1 MQNVTS
7 MGKRKDREFEFF
19 MGSYCE
25 SCEVW
30 GHADNWCLD
39 NFAED
44 IAHELDL
51 DSTISMIWFAH
62 MNKTFSILKSKWNW
76 CFLFMALI
84 NLENYGSIVIMIQ
97 DIWRV
102 HAIEYKYSD
111 TKYHYVLVLYLCLQY
126 YPKYGN
132 YFDKPLISISD

>member
-44 IAHELDL
+44 CTWARSWFHHFNDL
-51 DSTISMIWFAH
+51 VCTY
-62 MNKTFSILKSKWNW
+62 
-76 CFLFMALI
+76 
-84 NLENYGSIVIMIQ
+84 E
-97 DIWRV
+97 
-102 HAIEYKYSD
+102 
-111 TKYHYVLVLYLCLQY
+111 
-126 YPKYGN
+126 
-132 YFDKPLISISD
+132 